1 MNKLS
6 AQERQ
11 ARAIKAAKIIAEEHG
26 ARPGYPIILRDSNHT
41 IVHLTPEPI
50 VAKVSVDK
58 RFRHYS
64 SSLEREVLVSRL
76 LAEADAPVVRPATT
90 LPPGPHY
97 INGVEL
103 SFWDF
108 CPHDPDAEIS
118 VSEAGRSLRVVHELL
133 NAIRPKLPLL
143 PTFAL
148 QIDKADSLLGVPE
161 NVPLLPEKDR
171 LFLCELHQTISA
183 DIGMASLDYQPL
195 HGECHLNQAISSP
208 SGVRWLDFEAA
219 CLGPKEWDLAA
230 LDQEGVS
237 AYGTADPSLL
247 ALLRTARLFCIVTWC
262 WTQPDRAPEV
272 REAAEYH
279 LAHLKK
285 NNDSHSMICDPDD
298 SLVRNT
304 ALSEK

>member
-6 AQERQ
+6 ANERQ
-11 ARAIKAAKIIAEEHG
+11 ARAINAAQVIAEEHG
-26 ARPGYPIILRDSNHT
+26 ANRGSPVILRDTNHT
-41 IVHLTPEPI
+41 IVHLTPQPI
-50 VAKVSVDK
+50 VAKVSVEK
-58 RFRHYS
+58 RFRQRS
-64 SSLEREVLVSRL
+64 SSLEREVLVARL
-76 LAEADAPVVRPATT
+76 LAEAGAPVVRPTNT

-97 INGVEL
+97 VNGVEL
-103 SFWDF
+103 TFWDF
-108 CPHDPDAEIS
+108 CPHDPDADIS
-118 VSEAGRSLRVVHELL
+118 ASEAGRSLRVVHELL
-133 NAIRPKLPLL
+133 NETRPKLPLL
-143 PTFAL
+143 PTFTL
-148 QIDKADSLLGVPE
+148 QIDEADSLLRVPE

-171 LFLCELHQTISA
+171 LFLCELHQIISA

-219 CLGPKEWDLAA
+219 CLGPREWDLAA

-237 AYGTADPSLL
+237 AYGRADPSLL

-262 WTQPDRAPEV
+262 WTQPDRASEV

-285 NNDSHSMICDPDD
+285 SI
-298 SLVRNT
+298 RFR
-304 ALSEK
+304 